1 MRRLYTWLFLP
12 LIVLLGSAAAWMLPS
27 IRRPFYAR
35 FRTLSRL
42 SGYVRRL
49 GDDGRPRVWIHAAS
63 MGEFEHVKPIIKRFQ
78 QRHGAHIVVSFFSP
92 SGFNHV
98 KRFPGVGLF
107 VYLPLDFPFIWE
119 KIYRRFRPDM
129 VLVSKH
135 DVWPNQIHVA
145 RKQGVYTALV
155 NASLSSSSS
164 RTSPWA
170 RGLLGPV
177 YRMLDDVFAI
187 SPEDAQRLQQD
198 FGRKKVTVVG
208 DTKFDQVL
216 IRQEEAVKKNLLDP
230 HWPEQARV
238 LIFGS
243 LWPQDAVHVLADI
256 REKLEIFPDL
266 KIILAPHDVS
276 EANLKTLLAMLEGV
290 PYRLYTDG
298 LARVEKRV
306 IVINTIGI
314 LADMYKYGHMA
325 YVGGSFKQGIHNV
338 MEPAIYGLPVMFGP
352 KHTNSYE
359 ATELLRAGGALPV
372 TNKDD
377 FDLHLARLL
386 QDERYREQTGE
397 KARAFAMERCGATRK
412 IMTRLESLL

>member
-1 MRRLYTWLFLP
+1 M
-12 LIVLLGSAAAWMLPS
+12 
-27 IRRPFYAR
+27 
-35 FRTLSRL
+35 
-42 SGYVRRL
+42 
-49 GDDGRPRVWIHAAS
+49 
-63 MGEFEHVKPIIKRFQ
+63 
-78 QRHGAHIVVSFFSP
+78 
-92 SGFNHV
+92 
-98 KRFPGVGLF
+98 
-107 VYLPLDFPFIWE
+107 
-119 KIYRRFRPDM
+119 
-129 VLVSKH
+129 
-135 DVWPNQIHVA
+135 
-145 RKQGVYTALV
+145 
-155 NASLSSSSS
+155 
-164 RTSPWA
+164 
-170 RGLLGPV
+170 
-177 YRMLDDVFAI
+177 
-187 SPEDAQRLQQD
+187 
-198 FGRKKVTVVG
+198 
-208 DTKFDQVL
+208 
-216 IRQEEAVKKNLLDP
+216 
-230 HWPEQARV
+230 
-238 LIFGS
+238 
-243 LWPQDAVHVLADI
+243 ADI

-359 ATELLRAGGALPV
+359 ATELLRVGGALPV